1 LGGPQKAMDKS
12 WRLGLV
18 AAIVI
23 TCGAGI
29 WQLHTESD
37 DVTRP
42 ATDRDGPLQVLQ
54 TSEHPHRIS
63 QARSACPLITAPG
76 FGLQY
81 YVNERATD
89 ARIRMSFQESFCFA
103 TLRMKTKKQVRPTRK
118 KVVALA
124 PPKPNSTTSK
134 AGKKGIRYMPI
145 RSPDDALANP
155 YVAEAIKRSI
165 VKVEENRVTYTLNRE
180 YSYDWAGPEEWVRAA
195 TLAWLIIDRNYPA
208 NRMRLEVVVP
218 RRTPNDWADI
228 LVYRDDACKQPYLV
242 VENKAADQTAA
253 DRLQGIEQL
262 FGNANSMSVPLAL
275 YDESTESIL
284 FDRENFPPTERQ
296 QNRLGTRSAVPKQY
310 GDIPQFP
317 LIAGS
322 DNDIKPSATSVL
334 EAKTRRAHSAIWSG
348 GKRDPLKAF
357 DEWSKLLFAKVIDER
372 TTPDD
377 SPRRF
382 QVGTKETV
390 ASVANR
396 IHELFAEACKTDPTV
411 FLPDSR
417 IDLPDVKIAEVVRIL
432 QELSYTRTDVD
443 SIGKAFEQFFGSIF
457 RGGLGQYFTMRQ
469 LARFTVG
476 LLEVK
481 HTDYVLDPTAG
492 SGGFLLE
499 ALLQCW
505 HNLDRSFKGQPA
517 DQVQRLKVDFA
528 LKHVYGIELH
538 DVVARICKIN
548 LLLHHDGHTNI
559 EANRSCLDQIFT
571 NHRFNPPKERFSLLI
586 GNPPFGTDIEE
597 GDQDQLGS
605 NSLENFTVAAG
616 RRKIDSEQVILE
628 RSVDL
633 LEPDGRLGLV
643 LPDGLLNNQ
652 GENSNCPALRRFL
665 AKNGRIEAIV
675 SLPDHAFRKAGA
687 QNKTSILFFRKFKK
701 HEKRAFDI
709 ALATEMAKGTTDEAA
724 AIPLAI
730 AAASLNYRM
739 FLAEANH
746 VGYTPAGS
754 RWHKNDL
761 YVSTDTDP
769 LPPDQNGSILG
780 EWRNYKANPD
790 NYGGNL
796 SPDCMAVPFEKL
808 WLAHSSNRLD
818 PKYHL
823 FERESARPT
832 PEGWITVPLSKV
844 MERRLEEMD
853 PKRDADKEFKV
864 MTIAQTGEIRD
875 RVAGKGKSPP
885 RWIGAYFEESP
896 GAWYAARAGDV
907 VYSSIDLWKGCMA
920 FVPNDFDGALVTKEF
935 PIYRVTDER
944 LLPEFLQCL
953 LRTRYYQRAF
963 RAITTGHS
971 NRRRTQAADFE
982 ALKISF
988 PADKD
993 EQLRLIDRIQTAR
1006 ARLRSAVDQV
1016 KQEMNN
1022 LSDIIDGRG
1031 QEELIEI
1038 LDNEENGDESD
1049 G

>member
-1 LGGPQKAMDKS
+1 
-12 WRLGLV
+12 
-18 AAIVI
+18 
-23 TCGAGI
+23 
-29 WQLHTESD
+29 
-37 DVTRP
+37 
-42 ATDRDGPLQVLQ
+42 
-54 TSEHPHRIS
+54 
-63 QARSACPLITAPG
+63 
-76 FGLQY
+76 
-81 YVNERATD
+81 
-89 ARIRMSFQESFCFA
+89 
-103 TLRMKTKKQVRPTRK
+103 
-118 KVVALA
+118 
-124 PPKPNSTTSK
+124 
-134 AGKKGIRYMPI
+134 MPI
-145 RSPDDALANP
+145 SNPDDTLANP
-155 YVAEAIKRSI
+155 YVAEAIKRRI
-165 VKVEENRVTYTLNRE
+165 IKVEENRVTYTLNRD
-180 YSYDWAGPEEWVRAA
+180 YSYDWTDPEEWVRAA
-195 TLAWLIIDRNYPA
+195 TVAWLIIDRNYPA
-208 NRMRLEVVVP
+208 NRIRLEVVVP
-218 RRTPNDWADI
+218 RRMPNDWADI
-228 LVYRDDACKQPYLV
+228 LVYRDDACRQPYLV
-242 VENKAADQTAA
+242 VENKAADQAA
-253 DRLQGIEQL
+253 ANRTQGIEQL

-275 YDESTESIL
+275 CDESTESIL

-296 QNRLGTRSAVPKQY
+296 QNKLGTRNAVPKQY
-310 GDIPQFP
+310 GDVPRFP

-322 DNDIKPSATSVL
+322 DNDIKPAPTNVL

-348 GKRDPLKAF
+348 GKRDPLKSF

-372 TTPDD
+372 TTPD
-377 SPRRF
+377 SKPRRF

-396 IHELFAEACKTDPTV
+396 IHELFAEACMIDPTV
-411 FLPDSR
+411 FLRDSR

-432 QELSYTRTDVD
+432 QDLSYTRTDVD

-476 LLEVK
+476 MLEVK

-499 ALLQCW
+499 VQLQCW
-505 HNLDRSFKGQPA
+505 HNLDGSFKGQPA
-517 DQVQRLKVDFA
+517 NQVQRLKIDFA
-528 LKHVYGIELH
+528 LNHVYGIELH

-559 EANRSCLDQIFT
+559 EANRSCLEQTFT
-571 NHRFNPPKERFSLLI
+571 NPQLNPPREKFSLLV

-605 NSLENFTVAAG
+605 NSLENFQVATG
-616 RRKIDSEQVILE
+616 RRKIDSEQVIVE
-628 RSVDL
+628 RSIDF

-652 GENSNCPALRRFL
+652 GENSNCPLLRRFL

-701 HEKRAFDI
+701 HEKRAFDK
-709 ALATEMAKGTTDEAA
+709 ALASELAKGTTDEAPAIPA
-724 AIPLAI
+724 AIG
-730 AAASLNYRM
+730 AAGLNYSI
-739 FLAEANH
+739 FLGEADH
-746 VGYTPAGS
+746 VGYSPAGS
-754 RWHKNDL
+754 PWHKNDL
-761 YVSTDTDP
+761 YISTENDS
-769 LPPDQNGSILG
+769 LPPDQKGSILG
-780 EWRNYKANPD
+780 EWRKYKAD
-790 NYGGNL
+790 RDKYAGNV
-796 SPDCMAVPFEKL
+796 SPDCMVVPFDKV

-823 FERESARPT
+823 FEREAARPT
-832 PEGWITVPLSKV
+832 PEGWITLPLSEV

-853 PKRDADKEFKV
+853 PNRDADKEFKV
-864 MTIAQTGEIRD
+864 MTIAQTGEIRE

-896 GAWYAARAGDV
+896 GAWYAAHAGDV

-920 FVPNDFDGALVTKEF
+920 FVPHEFDGALVTKEF
-935 PIYRVTDER
+935 PIYRVTDNR

-971 NRRRTQAADFE
+971 NRRRTQAPDFE
-982 ALKISF
+982 ALKVSF

-993 EQLRLIDRIQTAR
+993 EQRRLINRIQSAR
-1006 ARLRSAVDQV
+1006 GQLRSAADLV

-1031 QEELIEI
+1031 QQELLEI
-1038 LDNEENGDESD
+1038 VADEENGDD
-1049 G
+1049 AGG